1 VLNASVARPGHFLC
15 RHVSGL
21 ETLEKG
27 QKKENPELEASG
39 FSFEV

>member
-1 VLNASVARPGHFLC
+1 MPRSQDRGIFMPPCERIRDF
-15 RHVSGL
+15 R
-21 ETLEKG
+21 KG